1 MDKNE
6 NGTPTDFSPEELIRR
21 LKSKLNINTDQE
33 ISDTDNK
40 SQDNQSDEAA
50 SVNSADEMFDDE
62 FVADD
67 ENEAEDISVT
77 VDDVSGEDVA
87 ENVNTLSD
95 SADALEEVAEKAEA
109 SLDFLEEAESE
120 DNSDI
125 QATVESSAQASDDAI
140 DCDIEEESVADSS
153 DADETVEFSI
163 SSLFGDDGK
172 NDDVVKEVRIDRN
185 SASKN
190 ENEDDLD
197 FLSFLTASGITANKP
212 LDDTDIAEPDEGV
225 SDAPVDGHTD
235 SSEAVQPDEL
245 DSAVSK
251 FSDEDELDTLDE
263 ITEEPLTETI
273 SENDEIVEKEGTD
286 EADVASN
293 ESLDDNAL
301 PAESVYAEDESALA
315 EVDNSD
321 EQLDYSFDNEAQSD
335 DTSDTGSKVLPDFN
349 MLMALGIPVAEVE
362 KIYGADA
369 AEEYARL
376 TEGTGALDSFSDDED
391 EYEYTSR
398 SQNDEIEAHHRTEKK
413 ISFVKLFAGALL
425 FLVALLYEN
434 LPAIGAQYSGWMDQ
448 SAFPVVHI
456 MVDLQLVLFAAVLAW
471 DEILYGI
478 KALMHRSANF
488 GTVLAAAVIIN
499 VLCDIAL
506 CFTRVAKYE
515 VKLAGA
521 SVIFAVLMALGI
533 SALRLH
539 AEIKAFSMISQKGS
553 RSCVLTESPDDIRER
568 NAFFDKISKE
578 EASSAK
584 VLSFGKTKFVSGFFG
599 NQNYD
604 RATVIDKI
612 LAPAAIVGAI
622 IAFVVAYAV
631 SKSVGIGLYSFNCAV
646 AFLIP
651 VSVFAA
657 GTITYAKAASYAE
670 SMKAAIIGESAPYQ
684 LADSSVVAFEDRD
697 AYPSYCVKLRNLKVY
712 GNIAIV
718 DVLRMTTT
726 AFRQIGGPLSDV
738 LESATSEL
746 NKDIPVEIVKGSE
759 GGIEALYQGQ
769 RLIIG
774 KADFLHSYG
783 IIPYSD
789 VDDREY
795 LKTGD
800 VSIMYVAYGDELAAK
815 FYIQYTLDVDFEVLL
830 RDLNRAGICVSIRT
844 SDPNIDKRLLQA
856 KLNLN
861 KTSLR
866 IVYRDPAEGRS
877 EPTAETESAV
887 VGTGTPSELIHTAML
902 CDRVVHVY
910 RTNTIVKALS
920 FVIGLALLVLF
931 ALISV
936 NVNVFSGLLIIYQL
950 FWMIPTLIVSKLF
963 L

>member
-6 NGTPTDFSPEELIRR
+6 NGSTAQFSPEELIRR
-21 LKSKLNINTDQE
+21 LKSQLNISTEQEEKKETEAQDGEADTEALSEDTVDAVTDTE
-33 ISDTDNK
+33 AISEESVVIDDGEDAYPDENVDTESGEDSLADYSSDTDTNAA
-40 SQDNQSDEAA
+40 DEIYDTSADDQFTDYKDIIMET
-50 SVNSADEMFDDE
+50 VDENSADEPTE
-62 FVADD
+62 
-67 ENEAEDISVT
+67 
-77 VDDVSGEDVA
+77 
-87 ENVNTLSD
+87 
-95 SADALEEVAEKAEA
+95 
-109 SLDFLEEAESE
+109 
-120 DNSDI
+120 
-125 QATVESSAQASDDAI
+125 SDDG
-140 DCDIEEESVADSS
+140 S
-153 DADETVEFSI
+153 TVEFSI
-163 SSLFGDDGK
+163 SSLFGGSDTTDAS
-172 NDDVVKEVRIDRN
+172 VKEIEPELGE
-185 SASKN
+185 KK
-190 ENEDDLD
+190 EDAPADDFD
-197 FLSFLTASGITANKP
+197 FLSFLTASGISANNEKSDDEDTFEVNFAEPAVIDTQLDEPSEVSESVPELEHTALDEASLTSDDEIFDEASDADDDTRDAVELENSEYVTANEDQTP
-212 LDDTDIAEPDEGV
+212 LSV
-225 SDAPVDGHTD
+225 SVAGSADAPVDEV
-235 SSEAVQPDEL
+235 SSDDISDKADATLE
-245 DSAVSK
+245 SAV
-251 FSDEDELDTLDE
+251 
-263 ITEEPLTETI
+263 
-273 SENDEIVEKEGTD
+273 
-286 EADVASN
+286 
-293 ESLDDNAL
+293 
-301 PAESVYAEDESALA
+301 A
-315 EVDNSD
+315 EVAVNEDGA
-321 EQLDYSFDNEAQSD
+321 LDYSFGEEPSVNDEAD
-335 DTSDTGSKVLPDFN
+335 DGAKALPDFN
-349 MLMALGIPVAEVE
+349 MLIALGIPVAEVE

-376 TEGTGALDSFSDDED
+376 TDGTDALTDLSDDEE

-398 SQNDEIEAHHRTEKK
+398 SQNEEIEAHYKSEKK
-413 ISFVKLFAGALL
+413 LTFVKLFAAAVL
-425 FLVALLYEN
+425 FIFAVLFEN
-434 LPAIGAQYSGWMDQ
+434 LPALGAEYSGWMDQ

-471 DEILYGI
+471 DELVSGI
-478 KALMHRSANF
+478 KALLRRSANV
-488 GTVLAAAVIIN
+488 GTVLAAAVLIN
-499 VLCDIAL
+499 VVCDIAL

-521 SVIFAVLMALGI
+521 SVIFAVLVSIGI
-533 SALRLH
+533 SALRLF
-539 AEIKAFSMISQKGS
+539 AEIRAFAMISQSGT
-553 RSCVLTESPDDIRER
+553 RTCVLTESVDDVRER
-568 NAFFDKISKE
+568 NTFFDKLSKE

-584 VLSFGKTKFVSGFFG
+584 VLSFGKTGFVSDFFS
-599 NQNYD
+599 NQNSD

-622 IAFVVAYAV
+622 ISFVIAYAV
-631 SKSVGIGLYSFNCAV
+631 SKSVGIGLYTFNCAA

-651 VSVFAA
+651 VSVFGA
-657 GTITYAKAASYAE
+657 GTLTYARAASYAE
-670 SMKAAIIGESAPYQ
+670 SMKAAIIGENSPYD
-684 LADSSVVAFEDRD
+684 LADSSVIAFEDRD

-726 AFRQIGGPLSDV
+726 AFRKIGGPLSDV
-738 LESATSEL
+738 LESATAEV
-746 NKDIPVEIVKGSE
+746 NKDIPVDIVKSSE
-759 GGIEALYQGQ
+759 NGVEAMYQGQ
-769 RLIIG
+769 RLLIG

-800 VSIMYVAYGDELAAK
+800 VSIMYVAYGDELSAK

-866 IVYRDPAEGRS
+866 IVYRAPADGRT
-877 EPTAETESAV
+877 EPADEASSAV
-887 VGTGTPSELIHTAML
+887 IGTGTPSELVHTAML